1 MQITGA
7 AVIGVAGISGFLD
20 LLFNKKQKVNIGLI
34 GDGNNTGY
42 FYDNITLLYNNAGW
56 ETGIPLALNS
66 LNLGRYG
73 TGLIGCDNANSNYSY
88 GFGQFTEVTEKNSIP
103 RETTINNGWTAH
115 MPTEWHAY
123 MSNWGTSLTVEGAT
137 TDDKI
142 TSLGT
147 LRPWG
152 LTQSDT
158 LISSRRY
165 IVNGNEDSFQ
175 NTRPFEGLTNALNVQ
190 LWYLKTDN
198 SLTGGTLNK
207 VDVQKASNNDR
218 VQNFVINNLDA
229 VGAVAGGLTYTIS
242 FGTTSSA
249 PVTFIRNN
257 NTNAASA
264 LKAGI
269 TAVFAP
275 WDPGVN
281 IAVSGLRDGD
291 FNIRIN
297 SNVAFPSDDITLN
310 LGGMTHRY
318 YDATYAP
325 GLSTISYGVPI
336 NTGSFI
342 PLVSE
347 TNLTAGSQTL
357 NATGPAHLARRDF
370 AVGASASRTTNVG
383 TRWAREVTGP
393 WCSMFLGTNIAGT
406 TNGYAVTNIV
416 DTSARSARAQ
426 LIALRNQSNQYLGS
440 VFQALAEHAGYTS
453 PAQAPL
459 LLRVYGGAFDATD
472 TNGST
477 GPSGG
482 LSSNTAAGLR
492 DNWQGI
498 VNRVHDVY
506 GAYGWTASN
515 VYWLFASSAPTA
527 ASDSGL
533 MFARNA
539 ALEMTQR
546 NARTSAINLF
556 MLNGGITNDINNL
569 SVVRLNTTA
578 TVPEYLTYT
587 GYRVYSQVEWSSI
600 QQAYNASLP
609 PPLVNT
615 APTAR
620 FTWSPL
626 SPQIAEDQESVYVT
640 FNASS
645 STDAQGLGGASYNW
659 SWYDL
664 NVAATGSTTGI
675 TASIELLEGQNQQII
690 LTVTDAGGSAG
701 ATSAFITVLPY
712 SAPPAPGSPTATITA
727 VPGFT
732 VTNTDDNGSETIL
745 FSGAGSTSPNGAIT
759 NYAWSKN
766 GVSTGAVGVTTSML
780 FTVTGTNQTVGLMVT
795 DISGN
800 TASSLQYI
808 TVNAKLKGP
817 GAVSN
822 STTVWFGGKVLTT
835 EQYVKILEAFYPN
848 LLR

>member
-42 FYDNITLLYNNAGW
+42 FYDSTTLLYNNAGW

-88 GFGQFTEVTEKNSIP
+88 GFGQFVEITEKNSIP

-123 MSNWGTSLTVEGAT
+123 MSNWGTSLTAEGAT

-158 LISSRRY
+158 LTSSRRY

-190 LWYLKTDN
+190 LWYLKTNN

-229 VGAVAGGLTYTIS
+229 VSAVASGLTYTIS

-249 PVTFIRNN
+249 PVTFVRNN
-257 NTNAASA
+257 NNTAASN
-264 LKAGI
+264 LRAGI
-269 TAVFAP
+269 TAAFP
-275 WDPGVN
+275 SWDPTVG

-291 FNIRIN
+291 FNIRIS
-297 SNVAFPSDDITLN
+297 SNIAFPSDNITLN

-336 NTGSFI
+336 NTGSFGV
-342 PLVSE
+342 LVSE

-370 AVGASASRTTNVG
+370 AVGASASRITNVG

-416 DTSARSARAQ
+416 DISARSARAQ

-440 VFQALAEHAGYTS
+440 VFQALAEHAGYSS

-506 GAYGWTASN
+506 NAYGWTASN
-515 VYWLFASSAPTA
+515 VYWLFASSAPTV
-527 ASDSGL
+527 ASDSNL
-533 MFARNA
+533 SFARNA

-546 NARTSAINLF
+546 NARTAAINLF
-556 MLNGGITNDINNL
+556 TLNGGITNDINGL
-569 SVVRLNTTA
+569 SVVRLHTTA

-600 QQAYNASLP
+600 QQAYGASP
-609 PPLVNT
+609 PPSNT
-615 APTAR
+615 APTAL

-626 SPQIAEDQESVYVT
+626 SPQDTDDDGYAYVT
-640 FNASS
+640 VDAST
-645 STDAQGLGGASYNW
+645 STDPQTLVNATYTWNW
-659 SWYDL
+659 NDD
-664 NVAATGSTTGI
+664 NVGPQVSNGI
-675 TASIELLEGQNQQII
+675 TAYISLPVGNTDVT
-690 LTVTDAGGSAG
+690 LTVTDTGGSAG
-701 ATSAFITVLPY
+701 NTSGIITVLPY
-712 SAPPAPGSPTATITA
+712 SAPPSPGSPTATITA

-732 VTNTDDNGSETIL
+732 VTDTDGNGSETIL

-766 GVSTGAVGVTTSML
+766 GVSTGASGVTTSML

-808 TVNAKLKGP
+808 TVNPKTTGP

-835 EQYVKILEAFYPN
+835 EQYIKILEAFYPN